1 MYFVIYVSHGGKM
14 NFFGMIHIEM
24 EIVHRV
30 VGPLLYGDTKWQK
43 GLTVSGLR
51 QENESEGIL

>member
-1 MYFVIYVSHGGKM
+1 M